1 MKGTSRVFCFD
12 WSVSRT
18 EEFGSVIGTRSVL
31 SERCNCTEVP
41 SVMESVSCDLKNY
54 PPFSRASTSSSST
67 TTASA
72 ALNVTRTTK
81 GDLTALL
88 TRRSWCASFR
98 GLLSSGSR
106 LPSLEFATGSRP
118 LSAILET
125 TFVLFALR
133 SGKVV
138 FADDREQG
146 GRLHDVSVLQEQ
158 QMPFSRDAVFL
169 AADSKAPVGFSLF
182 FHFSFLLLFSSFFL
196 QFCTKWSVFSLNLSS
211 FGPAITVTATVS
223 LLMKFQ

>member
-138 FADDREQG
+138 FADEG
-146 GRLHDVSVLQEQ
+146 AGRTARCLCPSGTAVPLQPRCCVPGKNPEVQ
-158 QMPFSRDAVFL
+158 EKKNFFFL
-169 AADSKAPVGFSLF
+169 FLF
-182 FHFSFLLLFSSFFL
+182 FLFFSFLLSFFLLLFS
-196 QFCTKWSVFSLNLSS
+196 VLSCFDS
-211 FGPAITVTATVS
+211 ILPGN
-223 LLMKFQ
+223 

>member
-169 AADSKAPVGFSLF
+169 KRIQKFKKKKNLF
-182 FHFSFLLLFSSFFL
+182 FSKL
-196 QFCTKWSVFSLNLSS
+196 
-211 FGPAITVTATVS
+211 AEATTWAKAV
-223 LLMKFQ
+223 